1 MKFFTCILQVST
13 EEIYFFLTHK
23 ERKNKSLCFVHMHGL
38 FLYFEAR
45 GGRLSCLLYFY
56 VLRPSFQNCQ
66 KVIYR
71 VVELL

>member
-1 MKFFTCILQVST
+1 M
-13 EEIYFFLTHK
+13 
-23 ERKNKSLCFVHMHGL
+23 FVHMYGL

-45 GGRLSCLLYFY
+45 GFRVSVFAIFY

-66 KVIYR
+66 KIIYR